1 MPKELEIGERVQAGC
16 LVIEATG
23 EFTRFQYTRFINAV
37 RRGIKP
43 GISRVIIDLGRLDHM
58 SASSL
63 AELAETYQ
71 ILADAGCQ
79 LVLACPGPQVRK
91 LLVLSFLDKLIGTA
105 DSVEAAVSRQ

>member
-1 MPKELEIGERVQAGC
+1 MLKNRLQAGC
-16 LVIEATG
+16 LVIEAAG
-23 EFTRFQYTRFINAV
+23 EFTKPQCARFLNTV

-43 GISRVIIDLGRLDHM
+43 GISKVIIDLARLDHM

-79 LVLACPGPQVRK
+79 MVLASPSAQVRK
-91 LLVLSFLDKLIGTA
+91 LLALSFLDKLIGTA
-105 DSVEAAVSRQ
+105 DSIEAAVSQQ